1 MSYAEHYLP
10 KAWAG
15 RQGRAGQADRQ
26 KGVNRGGTVL
36 KNKTGFQP
44 IPKQQTSDWLK
55 KKNMFKKCIEHYLL
69 AKSLGWQGRPDR

>member
-44 IPKQQTSDWLK
+44 IPKQQISDWLK
-55 KKNMFKKCIEHYLL
+55 KKNMFKKCNLL
-69 AKSLGWQGRPDR
+69 ELH